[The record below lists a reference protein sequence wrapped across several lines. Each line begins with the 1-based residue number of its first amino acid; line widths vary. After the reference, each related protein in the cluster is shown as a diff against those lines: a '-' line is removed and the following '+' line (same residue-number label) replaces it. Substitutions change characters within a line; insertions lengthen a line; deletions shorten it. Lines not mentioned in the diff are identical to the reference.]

1 MEIVE
6 KDILSIGIK
15 KEIRDAI
22 IPGEIE
28 IILRKKKLKFKLIS
42 INELFIV

>member
-22 IPGEIE
+22 IPGEFE
-28 IILRKKKLKFKLIS
+28 IILRKEEIK
-42 INELFIV
+42 V

>member
-15 KEIRDAI
+15 KEIKDAI

-28 IILRKKKLKFKLIS
+28 NILRKKEIK
-42 INELFIV
+42 V